1 MADNFD
7 IVVIGGGPGGA
18 RAARRCAQRGA
29 KVALIEKEY
38 LGGVCLNWGCI
49 PTKVLLASAETLLK
63 AKKADQMG
71 INIPSASPD
80 WSKIQQRKD
89 KIVAD
94 FRKGMATSISAS
106 KVNLI
111 CGTAIVDSPNHIKA
125 QTSNGLVELQTKNLV
140 IATGSQPI
148 EIPAFRFDGKTIISS
163 TEVLSL
169 LEIPKSMLII
179 GGGFIG
185 CEIGCFYAAM
195 GTKVTIIEAL
205 SGLLPREDGWVGRLL
220 EREFKKIG
228 IEVFTEQKVVSV
240 DTSTSPAKAFLQN
253 GMEITAEKVLVA
265 VGRKAHCDKEII
277 NALNLEMNGSAIK
290 VNDKFQTNVPGVYA
304 VGDCIGTSFLAHGA
318 TAEAEIAAKN
328 IFGENEKMYDYSLI
342 PRVIFTFPEVAG
354 VGKTEQQCK
363 AEGLDIAVGK
373 GFFRSDGRSV
383 ALNET
388 AGEARAIRDRK
399 TNKIIGIT
407 MAGPMVTELVVS
419 ARTIIGTQEKFTN
432 ICFPH
437 PTVSEV
443 LQEAVENAFNIK

>member
-140 IATGSQPI
+140 VATGSQPI

-342 PRVIFTFPEVAG
+342 PRAIFTFPEVAG

>member
-1 MADNFD
+1 MAENFD

-63 AKKADQMG
+63 AKKSEQMG

-80 WSKIQQRKD
+80 WSKIQQRKE

-94 FRKGMATSISAS
+94 FRKGMASSICAS

-111 CGTAIVDSPNHIKA
+111 CGKAIVISANYIKVE
-125 QTSNGLVELQTKNLV
+125 TDKGLVELETKNII
-140 IATGSQPI
+140 IATGSQPA

-163 TEVLSL
+163 TEALSL
-169 LEIPKSMLII
+169 PQIPESMLVV

-195 GTKVTIIEAL
+195 GTKVTIVEAL
-205 SGLLPREDGWVGRLL
+205 SCLLPREDNWVGRLL

-228 IEVFTEQKVVSV
+228 IDVFTKQKVVSV
-240 DTSTSPAKAFLQN
+240 NTSGTPAKASLES
-253 GMEITAEKVLVA
+253 GMEIIAEKVLVA
-265 VGRKAHCDKEII
+265 VGSKAYCDEGII
-277 NALNLEMNGSAIK
+277 NALKLEMNGSAIR
-290 VNDKFQTNVPGVYA
+290 VNEKFQTNVHGVYA

-318 TAEAEIAAKN
+318 TTEAEIAAKN
-328 IFGENEKMYDYSLI
+328 IFGGDEKMYDYSLI
-342 PRVIFTFPEVAG
+342 PRAIFTFPEVAG
-354 VGKTEQQCK
+354 VGKTEQQCR

-383 ALNET
+383 AINET
-388 AGEARAIRDRK
+388 AGEVRAIRDKK

-407 MAGPMVTELVVS
+407 MVGPMVTELVVL
-419 ARTIIGTQEKFTN
+419 ARTIIGTQEKFSN

-443 LQEAVENAFNIK
+443 LQDAIENAFSIK